1 MEQEFLDRAYG
12 VRQEDMTMEQYM
24 GRFRV
29 PFVLWANYP
38 VEWDGPEETSLNF
51 LGQYLLR
58 YAGIEGDPYGAFLW
72 DLQKTLPALT
82 FVATPTPWGRHTAIW
97 RPTLIPGR
105 SRITSGCSMTA
116 CLTAARQLPSIRDND
131 KRTAAASCTAAV
143 LCG

>member
-29 PFVLWANYP
+29 LCAV
-38 VEWDGPEETSLNF
+38 
-51 LGQYLLR
+51 GQLPCGVGR
-58 YAGIEGDPYGAFLW
+58 AGGDQFELFGAVPAALCRDRSRSYGAFLW

-82 FVATPTPWGRHTAIW
+82 FVGYTDAWGRHTAIW

-116 CLTAARQLPSIRDND
+116 CLTAARQLPSIRDNR
-131 KRTAAASCTAAV
+131 KGPPRQVAAAV